1 MEAACSD
8 KQTILKTLQS
18 LPEDA
23 TIEDAM
29 ERLYLLL
36 KVKTGCDQ
44 ADSGQTVSHAEAET
58 RVQKWPRGVVGQLL
72 LPRLPS
78 TRCSRRWLGQPL
90 PPRSAPRP
98 WTSRA
103 AAAAAAAAG

>member
-1 MEAACSD
+1 MERTDAAMEAAFSD

-23 TIEDAM
+23 TIEEAM

-58 RVQKWPRGVVGQLL
+58 RMQKWLK
-72 LPRLPS
+72 
-78 TRCSRRWLGQPL
+78 
-90 PPRSAPRP
+90 
-98 WTSRA
+98 
-103 AAAAAAAAG
+103 

>member
-1 MEAACSD
+1 MEAAFSG
-8 KQTILKTLQS
+8 KRTILETLRS

-23 TIEDAM
+23 TIEEAM

-58 RVQKWPRGVVGQLL
+58 RMQK
-72 LPRLPS
+72 RLK
-78 TRCSRRWLGQPL
+78 
-90 PPRSAPRP
+90 
-98 WTSRA
+98 
-103 AAAAAAAAG
+103 